1 MRKGQNTFLKAK
13 RRRNLLLSVL
23 ILLAVWNWSYI
34 YVISPA
40 YRYAG
45 LTYNPPAP
53 FYLMLAWV
61 MALMPAL
68 WMPLEL
74 QRPSQMP
81 YWLLYMLV
89 IVPVCFIPFYT
100 LHTSPESIALMVFL
114 VVASFGLLGCTYRL
128 SLIKMPR
135 SSLSGVSF
143 WLLLMIF
150 SLLLYGYIVSVFGL
164 QFTNLSSSLLDV
176 YDTRAEYKAEA
187 QGGFSLYAVSWLSKI
202 INPFLIAYALV
213 YRVPLLLLIGFTGQ
227 FFLFSIT
234 GLKGTLLS
242 SVFVIIALIPLK
254 FRERFSS
261 IMTAGTVTLLLSCG
275 LIDVLRGTYPVMSGI
290 LIRRILIIPGYLT
303 GCYYEFF
310 AENPKVFLS
319 HSIFRGFFE
328 YPYSQSPA
336 LLIGTAYSYREG
348 VAGNANANIWADAFA
363 NFGFPGFF
371 LWTLV
376 LGLLFWIYD
385 SIAYNRDYKLATM
398 ILLIP
403 SMTFSNSALLTS
415 LFTHGILLAICIL
428 YFMPAERPNNIL
440 SSARNQRY
448 TIDKS
453 PDGSNR

>member
-1 MRKGQNTFLKAK
+1 MHKAYNFFIIK
-13 RRRNLLLSVL
+13 PRRNLFLSALTLIAVL
-23 ILLAVWNWSYI
+23 NWSYI
-34 YVISPA
+34 YWISPL
-40 YRYAG
+40 RQDAG

-176 YDTRAEYKAEA
+176 YDTRAEYKTKA

-254 FRERFSS
+254 FRERF
-261 IMTAGTVTLLLSCG
+261 G
-275 LIDVLRGTYPVMSGI
+275 LIMSGGAVNLI
-290 LIRRILIIPGYLT
+290 VLCVLIDTWTGREIFSSLFIRRIFITPGYLT

-428 YFMPAERPNNIL
+428 YFMPAERPNNV
-440 SSARNQRY
+440 
-448 TIDKS
+448 
-453 PDGSNR
+453 